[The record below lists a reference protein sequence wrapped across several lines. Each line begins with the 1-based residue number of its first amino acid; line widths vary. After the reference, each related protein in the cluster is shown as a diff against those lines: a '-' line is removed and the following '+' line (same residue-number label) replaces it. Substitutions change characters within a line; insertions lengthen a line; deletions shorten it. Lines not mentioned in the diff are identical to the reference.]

1 MPILGIKDI
10 DKSPDLVDGWW
21 DFGDQDVRID
31 QTISGQDK
39 KLRTTGTVT
48 LDGSLDSGA
57 QLKASHV
64 DMNGSVMGGGLCFML
79 IRPISTVQ

>member
-48 LDGSLDSGA
+48 LDGSLD
-57 QLKASHV
+57 
-64 DMNGSVMGGGLCFML
+64 
-79 IRPISTVQ
+79 